1 MINLINKDLH
11 TYYLTQHNLFN
22 AVYEMI
28 LYLNTDINPGI
39 SGLSID
45 LNDFDPDNWVEFDDI
60 TDDNLIDWYCA
71 RKNITRQELET
82 KLNTAYHTVEI

>member
-22 AVYEMI
+22 AVYEMT
-28 LYLNTDINPGI
+28 LYLNTDTNAGI

-45 LNDFDPDNWVEFDDI
+45 LKDFDPDNWVEFDDI
-60 TDDNLIDWYCA
+60 TDDNLIDWYCT
-71 RKNITRQELET
+71 RKNITRAELET
-82 KLNTAYHTVEI
+82 KLNTTYHTVEI